1 MAIESDLQSIN
12 PEEGVFL
19 FVISPESY
27 RPSHFLIFKYF
38 AERLKDRC
46 IYVSLNEPCSALN
59 RELKKEGINTDKVY
73 IIDGISRSQNQGGS
87 IKNCTFLENPGSLT
101 EVSIAI
107 TEAMNTGN
115 YNFVFLDSV
124 STMLIYN
131 NRETIENFLQ
141 FIIGK
146 IKNMG
151 ISGAIIILNEGRSK
165 ELVGT
170 VSQFFDNV
178 IRS

>member
-1 MAIESDLQSIN
+1 MTIESDLQGIN

-19 FVISPESY
+19 FVISPENY
-27 RPSHFLIFKYF
+27 RPSHSLIFKYF
-38 AERLKDRC
+38 AGKLKDRG
-46 IYVSLNEPCSALN
+46 IYVSLNEPCSALS
-59 RELKKEGINTDKVY
+59 RELKKEGVNTEKVY
-73 IIDGISRSQNQGGS
+73 IIDGISRSQKQGDS
-87 IKNCTFLENPGSLT
+87 VKNCTFLENPGSLT

-115 YNFVFLDSV
+115 YGFVFLDSV

-151 ISGAIIILNEGRSK
+151 ISGAIIILSESTLKRTCRNGFA
-165 ELVGT
+165 V
-170 VSQFFDNV
+170 F
-178 IRS
+178 